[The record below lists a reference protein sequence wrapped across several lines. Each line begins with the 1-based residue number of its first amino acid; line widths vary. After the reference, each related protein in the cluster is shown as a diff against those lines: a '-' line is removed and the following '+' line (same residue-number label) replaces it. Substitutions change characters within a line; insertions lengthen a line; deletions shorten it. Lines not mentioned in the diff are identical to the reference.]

1 MSTSCGRH
9 SDMLHSKSTQKN
21 RRKSDIIYKEKGL
34 RGEKYENTADT
45 AAYDLYSED
54 GLEFPHRRGGSRSV
68 NAIRVYPGNRSV
80 DRGNGI

>member
-1 MSTSCGRH
+1 MPGLVYYPGTGVT
-9 SDMLHSKSTQKN
+9 LHKLPDSRYAHIN
-21 RRKSDIIYKEKGL
+21 VRGL
-34 RGEKYENTADT
+34 IPGGKIHHAGLGQ
-45 AAYDLYSED
+45 AKD